1 MKNLLIIRLSS
12 LGDII
17 HTLPAFSVLRQNF
30 PEARIFWACEKSGR
44 EILELVPGLD
54 EIIIWPNNFFRTGLK
69 IRKYKIEVTF
79 DFQGLLK
86 SALLALAS
94 GARKR
99 LGFPR
104 QNLKER
110 LASLF
115 YTQTSAPINEFDH
128 HVIYK
133 NLHLLEPVGLK
144 IEWQPENLHF
154 PLSIP
159 NEIRKKV
166 KEKLGATGLLNGRPL
181 IVFNV
186 GASWESKRLPAAF
199 WTEVIK
205 GVRKEFHQD
214 YAFCLLWG
222 NKEELNLART
232 IQQAT
237 DIPVVPFL
245 TIKEV
250 IGLISSSFLVVSGD
264 TFALQAASALR
275 IPVVGLFGPT
285 SPIRNGPIRSHDAVV
300 YASVN
305 CSPCYQHRCSRPRCW
320 ESISPQQVT
329 SAIISRIK
337 SYG

>member
-17 HTLPAFSVLRQNF
+17 HTLPAFSLLRQNF
-30 PEARIFWACEKSGR
+30 PEARISWACGKSGR

-54 EIIIWPNNFFRTGLK
+54 EIIIWPNNFIRAGLI
-69 IRKYKIEVTF
+69 IRKYKIEVAF
-79 DFQGLLK
+79 DFQGLMK
-86 SALLALAS
+86 SAFLALIS
-94 GARKR
+94 GAKRR

-104 QNLKER
+104 QNLKEP

-115 YTQTSAPINEFDH
+115 YTETSAPINEFDH

-133 NLHLLEPVGLK
+133 NLQLLNPVGLK
-144 IEWQPENLHF
+144 TEWQPENLRF
-154 PLSIP
+154 PLSIS
-159 NEIRKKV
+159 EAIRKKV
-166 KEKLGATGLLNGRPL
+166 KEKLAEAGLANDRPL
-181 IVFNV
+181 IIFNV

-199 WTEVIK
+199 WTEVIR
-205 GVRKEFHQD
+205 GFRKELNQD
-214 YAFCLLWG
+214 YTLCLLWG
-222 NKEELNLART
+222 NQEELQLARK
-232 IQQAT
+232 IQLAT

-250 IGLISSSFLVVSGD
+250 IGLISSSFLLVSGD
-264 TFALQAASALR
+264 TFALQVASALH
-275 IPVVGLFGPT
+275 IPVIGLFGPT
-285 SPIRNGPIRSHDAVV
+285 SPIRNGPIRSHDAVI

-305 CSPCYQHRCSRPRCW
+305 CSPCYQRRCSRPRCW